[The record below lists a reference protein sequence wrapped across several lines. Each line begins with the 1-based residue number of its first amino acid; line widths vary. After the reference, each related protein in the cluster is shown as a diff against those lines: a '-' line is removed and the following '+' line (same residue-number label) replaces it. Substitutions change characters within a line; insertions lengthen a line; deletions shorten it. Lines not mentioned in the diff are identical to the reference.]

1 MEKLFRVTLIHIDKI
16 MKKVFI
22 YKNDVP
28 HTLEIADELVKKL
41 KAAGIE
47 ITDKTD
53 DADLIINV
61 GGDGTFLSLMQNHE
75 FPTVPVAGINTG
87 HLGFFQEIAPS
98 DIDRLIDRFLKG
110 ELKIQPYNIVKADI
124 FFKDGREIAHRALNE
139 FVIKGQGTHPI
150 HLNISINKS
159 FIEKFSGDGIIVS
172 TPAGSTAYNYSLGGA
187 LVDPRLHLL
196 QLAPM
201 APMNNTAY
209 RSLTSSILLPAN
221 DTVIIEPCD
230 EQWTSMDI
238 LYDGVEEKYDDIK
251 CIELTLSRRK
261 INLVRYSE
269 TTFWDKVKTKFL

>member
-1 MEKLFRVTLIHIDKI
+1 
-16 MKKVFI
+16 MKKIFI
-22 YKNDVP
+22 FKNDVP
-28 HTLEIADELVKKL
+28 RSLEIAEILKSKL
-41 KAAGIE
+41 QSYE
-47 ITDKTD
+47 ISETD
-53 DADLIINV
+53 DPEKADMIINI
-61 GGDGTFLSLMQNHE
+61 GGDGTLLSLMQKHE

-98 DIDRLIDRFLKG
+98 EIDKLLEHFNKGKLKV
-110 ELKIQPYNIVKADI
+110 QPYNIVKADI
-124 FFKDGREIAHRALNE
+124 HFKDGTDIAHRALNE
-139 FVIKGQGTHPI
+139 FVIKGQGTHPV
-150 HLNISINKS
+150 HLNISINES

-187 LVDPRLHLL
+187 LVDPRLNLL

-221 DTVIIEPCD
+221 DRVIIEPCD
-230 EQWTSMDI
+230 EQWTNLDI
-238 LYDGVEEKYDDIK
+238 LYDGVDERYDNISS
-251 CIELTLSRRK
+251 IELTLSRRK